1 MGERRP
7 SSISLTKSLTDWWS
21 FPKYLK
27 SGSDSLPDENRS
39 EGIEQAKLRNR
50 LIEYELFKAILS
62 DDIYLHPPNSEN
74 GIPEDA
80 QITGEFLDV
89 DIGGGMTIHEFYL
102 ENRVKADSPNEV
114 VDIVLIH
121 GYMAAL
127 GYFVKNFEE
136 IVKAKPGVRLHVIDL
151 PGFGNS
157 SRPKFPTEFLV
168 KPSTKSEE
176 IEQILNIEDWF
187 INKIEEWRIHR
198 NLRHFK
204 LIGHSMG
211 GYLSSCYLMK
221 YNNQY
226 CDLREDDSKIITEF
240 IIVSPMGT
248 ESNYISLINNKLD
261 FHESSDPLKD
271 LVTVQT
277 EDEIVVHD
285 EEFKELWE
293 KLGKP
298 KFPKHILLQKLWEWN
313 KSPFQMLQILGPFYS
328 KLLSYWSFQRFRNLR
343 VNDGENEVNVDLI
356 LKLHNY
362 SYSIF
367 NQFQGSGE
375 LAITKLINHEILA
388 KLPLCDRGFV
398 KYLHDSEI
406 RTLWL
411 YGDKDWMNFKGGYH
425 IFEQLSKINSLSSFQ
440 IIKDAGHHI
449 YLDNPEEFNKS
460 CLEFFN
466 LI

>member
-1 MGERRP
+1 
-7 SSISLTKSLTDWWS
+7 
-21 FPKYLK
+21 
-27 SGSDSLPDENRS
+27 
-39 EGIEQAKLRNR
+39 
-50 LIEYELFKAILS
+50 
-62 DDIYLHPPNSEN
+62 
-74 GIPEDA
+74 
-80 QITGEFLDV
+80 
-89 DIGGGMTIHEFYL
+89 
-102 ENRVKADSPNEV
+102 
-114 VDIVLIH
+114 
-121 GYMAAL
+121 
-127 GYFVKNFEE
+127 
-136 IVKAKPGVRLHVIDL
+136 
-151 PGFGNS
+151 
-157 SRPKFPTEFLV
+157 
-168 KPSTKSEE
+168 
-176 IEQILNIEDWF
+176 
-187 INKIEEWRIHR
+187 
-198 NLRHFK
+198 
-204 LIGHSMG
+204 
-211 GYLSSCYLMK
+211 
-221 YNNQY
+221 
-226 CDLREDDSKIITEF
+226 
-240 IIVSPMGT
+240 
-248 ESNYISLINNKLD
+248 
-261 FHESSDPLKD
+261 
-271 LVTVQT
+271 
-277 EDEIVVHD
+277 
-285 EEFKELWE
+285 
-293 KLGKP
+293 
-298 KFPKHILLQKLWEWN
+298 LQKLWEWN

-328 KLLSYWSFQRFRNLR
+328 KLLSYWSFQRFGNLR

>member
-1 MGERRP
+1 MGERSP
-7 SSISLTKSLTDWWS
+7 TSISLTKSLTDWWS

-27 SGSDSLPDENRS
+27 NDSDASPSPTRHDEFA
-39 EGIEQAKLRNR
+39 QAKLRNR
-50 LIEYELFKAILS
+50 LIEYELFRAILS
-62 DDIYLHPPNSEN
+62 DDVYILPPGVGEAE
-74 GIPEDA
+74 IPEDA
-80 QITGEFLDV
+80 KITGRFLDI
-89 DIGGGMTIHEFYL
+89 DIGGGNIIHEFFL
-102 ENRVKADSPNEV
+102 ENSEGGASDEV

-127 GYFVKNFEE
+127 GYFVKNFED
-136 IVKAKPGVRLHVIDL
+136 IVKAKPGVRLHAIDL

-157 SRPKFPTEFLV
+157 SRPRFPTEFLV
-168 KPSTKSEE
+168 KPLSKQEE
-176 IEQILNIEDWF
+176 IKQILDIEDWF
-187 INKIEEWRIHR
+187 ISKIEKWRIQRKLR
-198 NLRHFK
+198 NFK

-226 CDLREDDSKIITEF
+226 CDQDDDNSKIVSEF
-240 IIVSPMGT
+240 IVVSPMGT

-261 FHESSDPLKD
+261 FHDGSDPLKD
-271 LVTVQT
+271 LITLQ
-277 EDEIVVHD
+277 ENDGVVIND

-298 KFPKHILLQKLWEWN
+298 KFPKSILLQKLWEWN

-328 KLLSYWSFQRFRNLR
+328 KLLSYWSFQRFRNLKG
-343 VNDGENEVNVDLI
+343 NDEEGEINVDLI

-388 KLPLCDRGFV
+388 KLPLCDRGLV
-398 KYLHDSEI
+398 KYLHDSQI
-406 RTLWL
+406 KSLWL

-425 IFEQLSKINSLSSFQ
+425 IFEQLSKINSLNSFK
-440 IIKDAGHHI
+440 IINGAGHHI
-449 YLDNPEEFNKS
+449 YLDNPEEFNNS
-460 CLEFFN
+460 CIEFFN
-466 LI
+466 LK